1 MEVKVFLITLYTVH
15 ELCYTQFNSKHKQ
28 MTNIHILLDISRQE
42 GGGGGGSDRSSL
54 HSILIAAN
62 KTISQVL

>member
-42 GGGGGGSDRSSL
+42 GEGGGVR
-54 HSILIAAN
+54 IAAAY
-62 KTISQVL
+62 TRY